1 MKQFDTIT
9 SGKVATAR
17 RRILGAG
24 AGALAVC
31 VAPSSLRAQQAWPSR
46 PIRFVAAQGPGAS
59 NDATARAWADYLATR
74 LNASVVVEN
83 KPGAAGMIAAERA
96 TCSAPDGHT
105 YLVTLHSQ
113 LAQAPVLLK
122 KPPIDTSKDLVP
134 IAMMS
139 TGTSPA
145 IVKKDLPVNNL
156 KELVELA
163 RKRPVTV
170 GNYSIGSGWQ
180 MMVSQ
185 MAKDTGAQFDII
197 HYKGTGPMMV
207 DLVSGQIDM
216 GAGSLAGVGPAI
228 QRGAV
233 RPVALI
239 SGRQT
244 DRLPGVQTLA
254 EQGFVGPAYQ
264 NLQECNMLLA
274 PAGTPPEIVERMAAL
289 VEESGAQ
296 SERVKNLLTT
306 LVVNEPMLT
315 GAALRAFIDRTW
327 PVYQAMTREL
337 KLTTD

>member
-1 MKQFDTIT
+1 MKTLDWNT
-9 SGKVATAR
+9 SADVAAAR
-17 RRILGAG
+17 RRILAAG
-24 AGALAVC
+24 AGALAAGL
-31 VAPSSLRAQQAWPSR
+31 APSALRAQAWPSR
-46 PIRFVAAQGPGAS
+46 PIRLVAAQAPGSS
-59 NDATARAWADYLATR
+59 NDATARAWAEYLSTR
-74 LNASVVVEN
+74 LNTSVVVEN
-83 KPGAAGMIAAERA
+83 KPGAAGMIAAEMVAR
-96 TCSAPDGHT
+96 SAPDGHT
-105 YLVTLHSQ
+105 FLVTLHSQ

-145 IVKKDLPVNNL
+145 VVKKDLPVNNL

-180 MMVSQ
+180 MMVSS

-207 DLVSGQIDM
+207 DLMSGQIDM
-216 GAGSLAGVGPAI
+216 GAGSLAGIGPAI

-264 NLQECNMLLA
+264 NLQECNMMLG
-274 PAGTPPEIVERMAAL
+274 PAGTPPDVVERLGAL
-289 VEESGAQ
+289 IAESGTR
-296 SERVKNLLTT
+296 SDKVRNVLDT

-337 KLTTD
+337 KITVD

>member
-1 MKQFDTIT
+1 MKTLDWNT
-9 SGKVATAR
+9 SADVAAAR
-17 RRILGAG
+17 RRILAAG
-24 AGALAVC
+24 AGALAAGL
-31 VAPSSLRAQQAWPSR
+31 APSALRAQAWPSR
-46 PIRFVAAQGPGAS
+46 PIRLVAAQAPGSS
-59 NDATARAWADYLATR
+59 NDATARAWAEYLSTR
-74 LNASVVVEN
+74 LNTSVVVEN
-83 KPGAAGMIAAERA
+83 KPGAAGMIAAEMVAR
-96 TCSAPDGHT
+96 SAPDGHT
-105 YLVTLHSQ
+105 FLVTLHSQ

-145 IVKKDLPVNNL
+145 VVKKDLPVNNL

-180 MMVSQ
+180 MMVSS

-207 DLVSGQIDM
+207 DLMSGQIDM
-216 GAGSLAGVGPAI
+216 GAGSLAGIGPAI

-264 NLQECNMLLA
+264 NLQECNMMLG
-274 PAGTPPEIVERMAAL
+274 PAGTSPDVVERLGAL
-289 VEESGAQ
+289 IAESGTR
-296 SERVKNLLTT
+296 SDKVRNVLDT

-337 KLTTD
+337 KITVD